1 MASTSTS
8 ICARSTRRPLLIGAG
23 FGGLCASLLIL
34 AGLGLRANP
43 PAENPDEIIKEM
55 ERKRGTPAPSTSPSS
70 TTPSSTTPSST
81 APASSPAATQ
91 PSPIS
96 SIDPSSPAGTRLLRE
111 GTFITNRRGRLTRG
125 ASGDL
130 LFTFDADA
138 RGKGEAPMSL
148 LPCMNLASMEKVV
161 DRGGDGITFTLS
173 GQVFVYKGR
182 NYVLPTL
189 YQVNR
194 RSGDVNTAQ

>member
-1 MASTSTS
+1 MAHEHQTVFS
-8 ICARSTRRPLLIGAG
+8 APHRRSLLTGAAL
-23 FGGLCASLLIL
+23 GGLCASMVIL
-34 AGLGLRANP
+34 TGLGLRANP
-43 PAENPDEIIKEM
+43 PAENPDEIIREM
-55 ERKRGTPAPSTSPSS
+55 ERRRSTPAP
-70 TTPSSTTPSST
+70 ST
-81 APASSPAATQ
+81 APASSPTVTPP
-91 PSPIS
+91 PSVPS

-125 ASGDL
+125 TAGDI

-161 DRGGDGITFTLS
+161 DRGGDGITFTVS

-182 NYVLPTL
+182 NYLLPTL